1 VPFLKLHHAGDT
13 FRIPFMP
20 GQSVREILDATST
33 RVRSGCNGSGACGLC
48 RIRIMDGHANGPASK
63 EQYLIDES
71 WSARGVRLAC
81 QVVPEGDLTIEILS
95 PARKSSW
102 RSLPADAV
110 YHIRGGYVKQGIS
123 GSDAVS
129 DTGDKYGIAIDL
141 GTTQIS
147 ISLVSVNNGRRLAV
161 RYGRNPQEESG
172 ADVMT
177 RLVAASGSEMRA
189 REMTGQLVRAIGEGI
204 HDIASRE
211 GIDLRKVSHL
221 AIVGNTALLALLTG
235 RNYELLIR
243 PDTWMGTIDCMPG
256 DTGAWKNAWEIPAGA
271 TAEVLPPIG
280 GFVGSD
286 LLAGVLATELTK
298 KTHPGLFID
307 FGTNTEI
314 ALWDGSALLVT
325 SAAGGPAFEGS
336 GIRCGIPAEPGAI
349 CRIRFID
356 GVPEYQT
363 IAGEEP
369 CGICGTGIVDLIA
382 GLIQTGILTEKG
394 QFVTAYAKSGF
405 VLSGSEVVLELK
417 KSDVDVFQRAK
428 AAVGAGIQVLM
439 DEAGLGCLDLGRIL
453 VGGTFGKSLDTVNA
467 AAIGLL
473 PAVPADRIELCG
485 NTALA
490 GCELV
495 LFSSP
500 ASARLHRIG
509 EQARVINLA
518 GHPDFDQIY
527 FENLY
532 LRPLER

>member
-1 VPFLKLHHAGDT
+1 
-13 FRIPFMP
+13 
-20 GQSVREILDATST
+20 
-33 RVRSGCNGSGACGLC
+33 
-48 RIRIMDGHANGPASK
+48 
-63 EQYLIDES
+63 
-71 WSARGVRLAC
+71 
-81 QVVPEGDLTIEILS
+81 
-95 PARKSSW
+95 
-102 RSLPADAV
+102 
-110 YHIRGGYVKQGIS
+110 
-123 GSDAVS
+123 
-129 DTGDKYGIAIDL
+129 
-141 GTTQIS
+141 
-147 ISLVSVNNGRRLAV
+147 
-161 RYGRNPQEESG
+161 
-172 ADVMT
+172 
-177 RLVAASGSEMRA
+177 
-189 REMTGQLVRAIGEGI
+189 
-204 HDIASRE
+204 
-211 GIDLRKVSHL
+211 
-221 AIVGNTALLALLTG
+221 
-235 RNYELLIR
+235 
-243 PDTWMGTIDCMPG
+243 MGTIDCMPG

-298 KTHPGLFID
+298 TTHPGLFID

-439 DEAGLGCLDLGRIL
+439 DEAGLGCLDLGRIF